1 GGLGKSSP
9 AGLDRVQG
17 FVFCHA
23 KHGLAIAKTASQ
35 SLFIVYMEHSGMSQY
50 RKGYFAKVT
59 KLLV

>member
-1 GGLGKSSP
+1 M
-9 AGLDRVQG
+9 DRVQG